1 MYKSAYPLHDGD
13 YEYLDDDENSLKM
26 NERRVSKSH
35 QKTDY
40 KNTKLYFSCCI
51 WNGPSFGTGINGSL
65 YGSSKTTLVSKL
77 DFISLGSA
85 FIPRCLF
92 SHPSW
97 ELSALYS
104 GQLPFLLHSIKLG
117 IHHSA
122 AQWEKSAFLNTVD

>member
-26 NERRVSKSH
+26 NERRVSKS
-35 QKTDY
+35 QKHSY
-40 KNTKLYFSCCI
+40 KSKKLYFSCCI

-77 DFISLGSA
+77 DFISLGWP
-85 FIPRCLF
+85 FIARCLF

-104 GQLPFLLHSIKLG
+104 GQQPFIVRSIKPG
-117 IHHSA
+117 IHYIHY
-122 AQWEKSAFLNTVD
+122 N